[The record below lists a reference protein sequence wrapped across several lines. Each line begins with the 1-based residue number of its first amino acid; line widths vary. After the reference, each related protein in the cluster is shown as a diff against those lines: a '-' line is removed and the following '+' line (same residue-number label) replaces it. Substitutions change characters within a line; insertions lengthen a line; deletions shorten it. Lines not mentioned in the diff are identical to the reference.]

1 MVITAV
7 RRGAGRGG
15 IAALGS
21 EVAEA
26 FLTFVKRT
34 PSAERRAGPKAAG
47 GGGGTCRGPGVGRAW
62 RVGVTAV
69 RLGWR

>member
-1 MVITAV
+1 M
-7 RRGAGRGG
+7 
-15 IAALGS
+15 AALLPWARRS
-21 EVAEA
+21 QKA
-26 FLTFVKRT
+26 FLTFLKRT